1 MHPVEPED
9 ASFSGRFVKR
19 FGIKYFVK
27 WDVAPSCEKPDP
39 AAMAEYILE
48 KTRPG
53 SIILLHD
60 GFEGEPQD
68 RSEAIGK
75 ATAKC
80 ISIVVPKLKCRGLQ
94 FKLISQN
101 GLQATSHKSSYQ
113 PATLPIGG

>member
-60 GFEGEPQD
+60 GVEGETQE
-68 RSEAIGK
+68 RSDAIGK
-75 ATAKC
+75 ASAKC
-80 ISIVVPKLKCRGLQ
+80 ISIIAPRLKSRGLQ
-94 FKLISQN
+94 FKVISQN
-101 GLQATSHKSSYQ
+101 VTTSHKGSNQ
-113 PATLPIGG
+113 PATAPIA